1 MNTNYSTFKNVL
13 AAYNYYN
20 EMCSSLKKTFT
31 AENYG
36 AIKEYDSMAN
46 EVLQV
51 LIVRL
56 LVYLVCNYDNAD
68 ARKRQEAFFAA
79 QILAAVAR
87 VYLEERGIHQKQI
100 ILSITEIT
108 HWFNKLKDQE
118 SSAPVER
125 REIKNMVELYNK
137 FKKNA
142 LDLGDKVVISKS
154 QIAGA
159 IVGELRQD
167 IPEELQTQMEC
178 INQLDIN

>member
-1 MNTNYSTFKNVL
+1 
-13 AAYNYYN
+13 
-20 EMCSSLKKTFT
+20 
-31 AENYG
+31 
-36 AIKEYDSMAN
+36 
-46 EVLQV
+46 
-51 LIVRL
+51 
-56 LVYLVCNYDNAD
+56 
-68 ARKRQEAFFAA
+68 
-79 QILAAVAR
+79 

-167 IPEELQTQMEC
+167 IPEELQTQMEY